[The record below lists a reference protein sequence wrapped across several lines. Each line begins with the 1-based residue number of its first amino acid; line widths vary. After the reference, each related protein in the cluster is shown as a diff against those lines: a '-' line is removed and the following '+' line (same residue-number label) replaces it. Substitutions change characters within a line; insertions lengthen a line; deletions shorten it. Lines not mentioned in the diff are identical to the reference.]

1 MPLGRYFLF
10 VGSVLLALLFLVDS
24 YVPQSVAEP
33 VGFEVDRSIIR
44 IHSAHRW
51 PEAVTLDTSVKP
63 IDQAPHDD
71 LPSSAIGSDLPEAA
85 KPQST
90 AFAYAPAAPDPTFR
104 SPKRPSP
111 KARRPESRLARS
123 ARIRVRRVVHDQ
135 IPQGHFSMSEW

>member
-10 VGSVLLALLFLVDS
+10 VGSVLLALLFLVDW
-24 YVPQSVAEP
+24 YVPQSAAQP
-33 VGFEVDRSIIR
+33 AGFEVDRSIIR

-51 PEAVTLDTSVKP
+51 PEAVTIDASIKP

-71 LPSSAIGSDLPEAA
+71 LPSSAIKSDLPEAA

-90 AFAYAPAAPDPTFR
+90 AFAYAPAALDPAFR
-104 SPKRPSP
+104 SPKRLSP
-111 KARRPESRLARS
+111 KARRAGSRLARS
-123 ARIRVRRVVHDQ
+123 ARNRARQVAYDQ